1 MELFYTPASKLDT
14 FVAKCLH
21 PHKECKEEVLE
32 AVRTVKK
39 FLWQQCFPGK
49 NVPDC
54 GSSHP
59 TGPAWDILCVGI
71 QKLFAKAGISLT
83 PPRSTS
89 HHLDQQ
95 HLAASEN

>member
-49 NVPDC
+49 NVQVLEVRLIPSIPRP
-54 GSSHP
+54 GLGKTQHE
-59 TGPAWDILCVGI
+59 GPSPWGYW
-71 QKLFAKAGISLT
+71 G
-83 PPRSTS
+83 TS
-89 HHLDQQ
+89 CFIIP
-95 HLAASEN
+95 SPCY